1 VTGIPDDDQ
10 EALQVSAYAPV
21 RWAWLVLGFTCLGLG
36 FVGAFLPVMP
46 TTVFILIAAY
56 AFARSSPRFY
66 GWLLRHPT
74 FGPLI
79 RNWRAGRGLTTRAKI
94 TAVTMIVLTIGSSAI
109 FFVSSL
115 WVRILLVVIAV
126 SVITFLLTRPTAP
139 PEPRGR

>member
-1 VTGIPDDDQ
+1 VERAPDDHH
-10 EALQVSAYAPV
+10 EELPISTFAPV
-21 RWAWLVLGFTCLGLG
+21 RWAWLAVGFTCLGLG
-36 FVGAFLPVMP
+36 FIGAFLPVMP

-66 GWLLRHPT
+66 AFLLRHRT

-79 RNWRAGRGLTTRAKI
+79 RNWRAGRGITARAKT
-94 TAVTMIVLTIGSSAI
+94 TAVTMILLTIGSSAI
-109 FFVSSL
+109 FFVSTL

-139 PEPRGR
+139 PEAQAS